1 MIEEISEIVKEHFPY
16 DAMFVEKLPRKRN
29 GVRLARI
36 KFASYNTDSWEH
48 RMKSVEDVTLSLAIS
63 GVPFEDIN
71 GHRSVGMFDK
81 KNYDSLFIFI
91 IHGVV

>member
-1 MIEEISEIVKEHFPY
+1 MIEEICEIVKEHFPY

-48 RMKSVEDVTLSLAIS
+48 RMKSVENVTLSLAS
-63 GVPFEDIN
+63 AAVPFEDIN
-71 GHRSVGMFDK
+71 GHRSVDMFNK
-81 KNYDSLFIFI
+81 KHYDSLFIFI
-91 IHGVV
+91 IHDIV